1 MKTMQRKE
9 LATNRQR
16 RFPGLYKVKTE
27 TVRRMRQ
34 FFGRVWYGLA
44 LAATITAAV
53 VTFSLSQ
60 GCSDESSNPNKPKT
74 NIYLKK
80 PEQFITYKN
89 SAGVELVVA
98 DRQILV
104 TLNKKATAEDKQKV
118 YDYLTTKGARQ
129 VGFIEDLETYQYE
142 LKDGDK
148 IGDFLAVLEKMDAVW
163 IAGPN
168 MKFEQTLD
176 PSPNLSTDVTSG
188 HWWIETIKA
197 RKAWDI
203 TTGSSEV
210 PIGVVDTPIDKTSSE
225 FNGKT
230 ITYAKR
236 CLIVRAISGVPETSI
251 LYLTPEEIPP
261 EDCNLTTPNGDHG
274 THVATFAAAR
284 GDDYGGG
291 VGIAW
296 KNPLISVPTEFVST
310 TGDLMAGIKMAIKM
324 GAKVVNL
331 SYGFGQEDAKYG
343 REGLLPAIEYA
354 YEKDVLVVIAS
365 GNDGFKKDDV
375 WLPQNKHPAYS
386 DYFIFNTI
394 IVGATDDWNNP
405 ACSSKYSNS

>member
-60 GCSDESSNPNKPKT
+60 GCSDESSTPNKPKT
-74 NIYLKK
+74 DIYLKK

-142 LKDGDK
+142 LK
-148 IGDFLAVLEKMDAVW
+148 
-163 IAGPN
+163 
-168 MKFEQTLD
+168 
-176 PSPNLSTDVTSG
+176 
-188 HWWIETIKA
+188 
-197 RKAWDI
+197 
-203 TTGSSEV
+203 
-210 PIGVVDTPIDKTSSE
+210 
-225 FNGKT
+225 
-230 ITYAKR
+230 
-236 CLIVRAISGVPETSI
+236 
-251 LYLTPEEIPP
+251 
-261 EDCNLTTPNGDHG
+261 
-274 THVATFAAAR
+274 
-284 GDDYGGG
+284 
-291 VGIAW
+291 
-296 KNPLISVPTEFVST
+296 
-310 TGDLMAGIKMAIKM
+310 
-324 GAKVVNL
+324 
-331 SYGFGQEDAKYG
+331 
-343 REGLLPAIEYA
+343 
-354 YEKDVLVVIAS
+354 
-365 GNDGFKKDDV
+365 
-375 WLPQNKHPAYS
+375 
-386 DYFIFNTI
+386 
-394 IVGATDDWNNP
+394 
-405 ACSSKYSNS
+405 